1 MSRLLFSTVLGLS
14 LAASGAAF
22 AQSVG
27 GSGSGMN
34 ANSGSMSGPNLY
46 VDNGINTNGTPRQ
59 QSPGVSMTNGPDDK
73 SVPATLNGDGSPQ
86 TGGAASTAIGQKA
99 AGNGN

>member
-1 MSRLLFSTVLGLS
+1 MSRLLFSTVFGLS

-34 ANSGSMSGPNLY
+34 ANSGSMSGPNLN
-46 VDNGINTNGTPRQ
+46 VDNGINTNG
-59 QSPGVSMTNGPDDK
+59 PDHK